1 MKYSKELHDEL
12 NRHTHLTETMRCLL
26 DEIDR
31 LNAEVDALQDAW
43 FIDEEIQEDGSLRPR
58 IGATVF
64 RLQGMIDALLDEI
77 DRLNAERSNLVADI
91 VLSQDTETPMAITDI
106 LNRLDGD
113 PPAPESEGE

>member
-31 LNAEVDALQDAW
+31 LNAERRWIPLNQLPAEKQRVIILLKSGDVSNTV
-43 FIDEEIQEDGSLRPR
+43 FEDGWFAWDEGIPYRP
-58 IGATVF
+58 GAVKGW
-64 RLQGMIDALLDEI
+64 LPL
-77 DRLNAERSNLVADI
+77 
-91 VLSQDTETPMAITDI
+91 
-106 LNRLDGD
+106 